1 MYLMKCGHVGNA
13 RDEHGSVC
21 CAICAGIKPEAFQ
34 IDKHCSGN
42 DGLEGRTATCLYNC
56 GSKTQ
61 SKWEL
66 PFFKYQPDKEYD
78 SYYCGCF
85 GWD

>member
-1 MYLMKCGHVGNA
+1 MYLMKCGHVANA
-13 RDEHGSVC
+13 KDENGSSC
-21 CAICAGIKPEAFQ
+21 CAICAPRSEAFQ
-34 IDKHCSGN
+34 IAKHCEGN
-42 DGLEGRTATCLYNC
+42 DGLEGRSARCIYNC
-56 GSKTQ
+56 GKKIE

-66 PFFKYQPDKEYD
+66 PFFKYQPDQEFD